1 MQHTSECAVRIGP
14 GPRVRGETM
23 LGETQTGW
31 AALRRHSWR
40 KQRRITR
47 GQEGGGNVLSKM
59 GKRQMGRSNWEDTHM
74 I

>member
-1 MQHTSECAVRIGP
+1 
-14 GPRVRGETM
+14 M

-47 GQEGGGNVLSKM
+47 GQEEGGVGSVLSKL
-59 GKRQMGRSNWEDTHM
+59 GKRQMERSNWEDAQM

>member
-1 MQHTSECAVRIGP
+1 
-14 GPRVRGETM
+14 M

-47 GQEGGGNVLSKM
+47 GQEGGGGGGGGGG
-59 GKRQMGRSNWEDTHM
+59 GKCFEQAGEAADGEKQLGRCSNDLKIRRTNLC
-74 I
+74 

>member
-1 MQHTSECAVRIGP
+1 MQHASECAVRIGP

-47 GQEGGGNVLSKM
+47 GQEGGGEVF
-59 GKRQMGRSNWEDTHM
+59 
-74 I
+74 